1 MVGGKRGRSDERMT
15 FVVVVSSLGLCAGI
29 QAMRMA
35 WDPRLRSIASIAVAV
50 CLFVLI
56 QTLVALLAARLV

>member
-1 MVGGKRGRSDERMT
+1 MT

-56 QTLVALLAARLV
+56 QTLVAPLAARLV